1 MKIHGKNPVKCR
13 YVICMSCYGKKLD
26 EGGTNQRKGRSATR
40 VDSRNREVIS
50 PKDIATKSSKR
61 HILSDDGAKALK
73 RGKEDDECTHE
84 QVGSLISIQDTSY
97 WNKKYIKTLH
107 KNLPTKCYMC
117 KGTFNS

>member
-1 MKIHGKNPVKCR
+1 
-13 YVICMSCYGKKLD
+13 MSCYGKKLD
-26 EGGTNQRKGRSATR
+26 EGGSTQRKGRSSTR
-40 VDSRNREVIS
+40 VDSTNRKVIS
-50 PKDIATKSSKR
+50 PKDIATKRSNR
-61 HILSDDGAKALK
+61 HVLSDDGAQALK